1 MQLPLEQEAIRGKC
15 FHPSGKFVEFPK
27 QDVETSIPKRF
38 EKIAGQ
44 FPDRV
49 AVTMRNRTLTYQEL
63 NQAAN
68 RLAHAIMAQRGET
81 QEPIALLMD
90 HDIPLIVAIV
100 GVLKAGKICVVLDP
114 SFPKDRN
121 AFLLEDSQA
130 SLLLTDNEN
139 LYLAIEYAHD
149 RCGFVNTNEL
159 DAGFSTDNPALL
171 ISPDRFAFL
180 IYTSGSTGQP
190 KGVIQNHRNLLHD
203 SLLYCD
209 GLHICAVDRIALLYS
224 CSASQGLKITFA
236 ALLNGAALYP
246 FNMRQ
251 KGVAD
256 LPRWLNQ
263 EEITIYFS
271 VPVVFR
277 HFVSTLAGQE
287 KFPHLRIIQLGSDL
301 VTRRELEEY
310 QKHFSADT
318 ILIIRLGATETG
330 TLRRMYFNLES
341 PLEETKSAVGYATE
355 DADISLLDEEGEEEK
370 CDAIGEIVVK
380 SRYISPGYWRRPD
393 LTREK
398 FFSDPDGGDKRIYYT
413 GDLGRL
419 RSDGLLYHLGR
430 KDFQLSIRGYRVEA
444 GEIEAVLLA
453 QDNVKEA
460 LVATGKAVTG
470 ADDDHLIAYIVPFE
484 KPFPSTPVLLRA
496 SREKLPAFMVPSD
509 FVFLESL
516 PLTPN
521 GKVDRLALPAPDN
534 ARPELD
540 VAYAAPQADIEK
552 QLAKIWGEVLSIEQ
566 VGIHDNFLDLGGHS
580 LAASRVISRAIQTFR
595 LELPVN
601 ALFDAPTVA
610 RMAVIVEQNRAKRV
624 NDADL
629 ERMLREV
636 ETMTEEE
643 AQRSVDEIN
652 STVSNK

>member
-68 RLAHAIMAQRGET
+68 RLAHAILAQRGET

-114 SFPKDRN
+114 SFPKDRS

-130 SLLLTDNEN
+130 SLLITDNEN
-139 LYLAIEYAHD
+139 LYLAVEYAHD
-149 RCGFVNTNEL
+149 RCGFVNINEL
-159 DAGFSTDNPALL
+159 DSGFSIDNPGLP
-171 ISPDRFAFL
+171 ISPDGFAFL

-203 SLLYCD
+203 SLLYCN
-209 GLHICAVDRIALLYS
+209 GLHICADDRIALLYS

-246 FNMRQ
+246 FNLRQ
-251 KGVAD
+251 KGLAD
-256 LPRWLNQ
+256 FAVWLNQ

-277 HFVSTLAGQE
+277 HFVSTITGQE

-341 PLEETKSAVGYATE
+341 PLEETENAVGYATE
-355 DADISLLDEEGEEEK
+355 DADISLLDEEGEEKK
-370 CDAIGEIVVK
+370 CDADWGNRGQEPLYLSGILAAA
-380 SRYISPGYWRRPD
+380 RPH
-393 LTREK
+393 
-398 FFSDPDGGDKRIYYT
+398 P
-413 GDLGRL
+413 
-419 RSDGLLYHLGR
+419 R
-430 KDFQLSIRGYRVEA
+430 K
-444 GEIEAVLLA
+444 
-453 QDNVKEA
+453 
-460 LVATGKAVTG
+460 
-470 ADDDHLIAYIVPFE
+470 
-484 KPFPSTPVLLRA
+484 
-496 SREKLPAFMVPSD
+496 
-509 FVFLESL
+509 VFL
-516 PLTPN
+516 
-521 GKVDRLALPAPDN
+521 
-534 ARPELD
+534 
-540 VAYAAPQADIEK
+540 
-552 QLAKIWGEVLSIEQ
+552 
-566 VGIHDNFLDLGGHS
+566 
-580 LAASRVISRAIQTFR
+580 
-595 LELPVN
+595 
-601 ALFDAPTVA
+601 
-610 RMAVIVEQNRAKRV
+610 
-624 NDADL
+624 
-629 ERMLREV
+629 
-636 ETMTEEE
+636 
-643 AQRSVDEIN
+643 
-652 STVSNK
+652 

>member
-1 MQLPLEQEAIRGKC
+1 MRLLLEQEVIQGKC

-68 RLAHAIMAQRGET
+68 RLAHAILAQRGET

-114 SFPKDRN
+114 SFPKDRSV
-121 AFLLEDSQA
+121 FLLEDSQA
-130 SLLLTDNEN
+130 SLLITDNEN
-139 LYLAIEYAHD
+139 LYLAVEYAHD
-149 RCGFVNTNEL
+149 RCGFVNINEL
-159 DAGFSTDNPALL
+159 DSGFSIDNPGLP
-171 ISPDRFAFL
+171 ISPDGFAFL

-203 SLLYCD
+203 SLLYCN
-209 GLHICAVDRIALLYS
+209 GLHICADDRIALLYS

-236 ALLNGAALYP
+236 VLLNGAALYP
-246 FNMRQ
+246 FNLRQ

-256 LPRWLNQ
+256 FAVWLNQ

-271 VPVVFR
+271 VPIVFR
-277 HFVSTLAGQE
+277 HFVSTITGQE

-341 PLEETKSAVGYATE
+341 PLEETKNAVGYATE

-430 KDFQLSIRGYRVEA
+430 KDFQLSIRGHRVEA

-460 LVATGKAVTG
+460 LVKIGKAATG

-484 KPFPSTPVLLRA
+484 KPFPSTPVLRRA
-496 SREKLPAFMVPSD
+496 AREKLPAFMVPSD

-534 ARPELD
+534 ARPQFD
-540 VAYAAPQADIEK
+540 VAYAAPQSDIEK
-552 QLAKIWGEVLSIEQ
+552 HLAKIWGEVLSIEQ
-566 VGIHDNFLDLGGHS
+566 VGIHDNFFDLGGHS

-610 RMAVIVEQNRAKRV
+610 RMAIIVEQNRAKRA
-624 NDADL
+624 NDAEL
-629 ERMLREV
+629 EQMLREV

-643 AQRSVDEIN
+643 AHRSGDEIN
-652 STVSNK
+652 STVSSK

>member
-1 MQLPLEQEAIRGKC
+1 MRLPLEQEAIRGKC

-27 QDVETSIPKRF
+27 QDVDTSIPTRF

-68 RLAHAIMAQRGET
+68 RLAHAILAQRGET

-114 SFPKDRN
+114 SFPKDRS
-121 AFLLEDSQA
+121 AFLLEDSGA
-130 SLLLTDNEN
+130 SLLIADNEN
-139 LYLAIEYAHD
+139 LYLAGEYAHEK
-149 RCGFVNTNEL
+149 CGFLNINEL
-159 DAGFSTDNPALL
+159 DSGFSIDNPGLPIL
-171 ISPDRFAFL
+171 PDGFAFL

-190 KGVIQNHRNLLHD
+190 KGVIQNHRNLLHE
-203 SLLYCD
+203 SLLYCN
-209 GLHICAVDRIALLYS
+209 GLHICADDRIALLYS

-246 FNMRQ
+246 FNLRQ

-256 LPRWLNQ
+256 FAVWLNQ
-263 EEITIYFS
+263 EEITIFFS

-277 HFVSTLAGQE
+277 HFVSTITGE
-287 KFPHLRIIQLGSDL
+287 KKFPHLRIIQLGSDL
-301 VTRRELEEY
+301 VTPRELEEY
-310 QKHFSADT
+310 QKHFSSNT

-341 PLEETKSAVGYATE
+341 PLEETKNAVGYATE
-355 DADISLLDEEGEEEK
+355 DADISVLDEEGEEEK

-393 LTREK
+393 LTRGK

-430 KDFQLSIRGYRVEA
+430 KDFQLSIRGHRVEA
-444 GEIEAVLLA
+444 GEVEAVLLA

-460 LVATGKAVTG
+460 LVATGKAATG

-484 KPFPSTPVLLRA
+484 KPFPSTPVLRRA
-496 SREKLPAFMVPSD
+496 AREKLAAFMVPSA

-521 GKVDRLALPAPDN
+521 GKVDRLALPEPDN
-534 ARPELD
+534 SRTELG

-552 QLAKIWGEVLSIEQ
+552 HLAKIWGEVLSIEQ
-566 VGIHDNFLDLGGHS
+566 VGIHDNFFDLGGHS

-610 RMAVIVEQNRAKRV
+610 RMAVIVQQNLAKRA
-624 NDADL
+624 NDAEL
-629 ERMLREV
+629 EPMLREL

-643 AQRSVDEIN
+643 AHQLGM
-652 STVSNK
+652 TTK

>member
-1 MQLPLEQEAIRGKC
+1 MQLPLKQEVIQAKC

-27 QDVETSIPKRF
+27 QDVETSIQERF
-38 EKIAGQ
+38 EQIAGR

-49 AVTMRNRTLTYQEL
+49 AVKMRNRTLTYQEL

-68 RLAHAIMAQRGET
+68 RLAHAILAQRGES

-114 SFPKDRN
+114 SYPKDRSV
-121 AFLLEDSQA
+121 FLLEDSQA
-130 SLLLTDNEN
+130 SLLITDSEN
-139 LYLAIEYAHD
+139 LCLAIEYARD
-149 RCGFVNTNEL
+149 RCGFVNINEL
-159 DAGFSTDNPALL
+159 DSGFSIDNPGLP

-203 SLLYCD
+203 SLLYCN
-209 GLHICAVDRIALLYS
+209 GLHICTDDRIALLYS
-224 CSASQGLKITFA
+224 CSTSQGLKITFA
-236 ALLNGAALYP
+236 TLLNGAALYP
-246 FNMRQ
+246 FNIRQ
-251 KGVAD
+251 NGVAD
-256 LPRWLNQ
+256 LALWLNQ

-271 VPVVFR
+271 VPVIFR
-277 HFVSTLAGQE
+277 HFVSTITGQE

-301 VTRRELEEY
+301 VTLRELEEY

-318 ILIIRLGATETG
+318 ILIVRLGATETG
-330 TLRRMYFNLES
+330 TLRRMYFNMES
-341 PLEETKSAVGYATE
+341 SLEEAKSAVGYATE
-355 DADISLLDEEGEEEK
+355 DVDISLLDDEGQEEK

-398 FFSDPDGGDKRIYYT
+398 FLSDPNGGDKRIYYT

-460 LVATGKAVTG
+460 LVTTGKASTG

-484 KPFPSTPVLLRA
+484 QPFPSTPVLQRA
-496 SREKLPAFMVPSD
+496 AREKLPAFMVPSD

-534 ARPELD
+534 ARPELA
-540 VAYAAPQADIEK
+540 VTYAAPQSDIEK
-552 QLAKIWGEVLSIEQ
+552 QLAKIWAEVLSVEQ
-566 VGIHDNFLDLGGHS
+566 VGIHDNFFDLGGHS
-580 LAASRVISRAIQTFR
+580 LAATRVISRALQAFK

-610 RMAVIVEQNRAKRV
+610 QMAVIVEQNRAKRQV
-624 NDADL
+624 
-629 ERMLREV
+629 
-636 ETMTEEE
+636 T
-643 AQRSVDEIN
+643 QS
-652 STVSNK
+652 

>member
-1 MQLPLEQEAIRGKC
+1 MRLPLEQEAIRGKC

-27 QDVETSIPKRF
+27 QDVDTSIPTRF

-68 RLAHAIMAQRGET
+68 RLAHAILAQRGET

-114 SFPKDRN
+114 SFPKDRS
-121 AFLLEDSQA
+121 AFLLEDSGA
-130 SLLLTDNEN
+130 SLLIADNEN
-139 LYLAIEYAHD
+139 LYLTGEYAHEK
-149 RCGFVNTNEL
+149 CGFLNINEL
-159 DAGFSTDNPALL
+159 DSGFSIDNPGLP
-171 ISPDRFAFL
+171 ISPDGFAFL

-190 KGVIQNHRNLLHD
+190 KGVIQNHRNLLHE
-203 SLLYCD
+203 SLLYCN
-209 GLHICAVDRIALLYS
+209 GLHICADDRIALLYS

-246 FNMRQ
+246 FNLRQ

-256 LPRWLNQ
+256 FAVWLNQ
-263 EEITIYFS
+263 EEITIFFS

-277 HFVSTLAGQE
+277 HFVSTITGE
-287 KFPHLRIIQLGSDL
+287 KKFPHLRIIQLGSDL
-301 VTRRELEEY
+301 VTPRELEEY
-310 QKHFSADT
+310 QKHFSSNT

-341 PLEETKSAVGYATE
+341 PLEETKNAVGYATE
-355 DADISLLDEEGEEEK
+355 DADISVLDEEGEEEK

-393 LTREK
+393 LTRGK

-430 KDFQLSIRGYRVEA
+430 KDFQLSIRGHRVEA
-444 GEIEAVLLA
+444 GEVEAVLLA

-460 LVATGKAVTG
+460 LVASGKAAIG

-484 KPFPSTPVLLRA
+484 KPFPSTPVLRRA
-496 SREKLPAFMVPSD
+496 AREKLAAFMVPSA

-521 GKVDRLALPAPDN
+521 GKIDRLALPEPDN
-534 ARPELD
+534 SRTELG

-552 QLAKIWGEVLSIEQ
+552 HLAKIWGEVLSIEQ
-566 VGIHDNFLDLGGHS
+566 VGIHDNFFDLGGHS

-610 RMAVIVEQNRAKRV
+610 RMAVIVQQNLAKRA
-624 NDADL
+624 NDAEL
-629 ERMLREV
+629 EPMLREL

-643 AQRSVDEIN
+643 AHQLGM
-652 STVSNK
+652 TTK

>member
-1 MQLPLEQEAIRGKC
+1 MRLPLEQEAIRDKC

-68 RLAHAIMAQRGET
+68 RLAHAILAQRGET

-100 GVLKAGKICVVLDP
+100 GVLKAGKICMVLDP
-114 SFPKDRN
+114 SFPKDRSV
-121 AFLLEDSQA
+121 FLLEDSRA
-130 SLLLTDNEN
+130 SLLITDNEN
-139 LYLAIEYAHD
+139 LYLAVEYAHD
-149 RCGFVNTNEL
+149 RCGFVNINEL
-159 DAGFSTDNPALL
+159 DSGFSIDNPRLP
-171 ISPDRFAFL
+171 ITPDRFTFL

-203 SLLYCD
+203 SLLYCN
-209 GLHICAVDRIALLYS
+209 GLHICADDRIALLYS

-236 ALLNGAALYP
+236 ALLNGAAVYP
-246 FNMRQ
+246 FNLRQ

-256 LPRWLNQ
+256 FAVWLNQ

-271 VPVVFR
+271 VPIVFR
-277 HFVSTLAGQE
+277 HFVSTITGQE

-301 VTRRELEEY
+301 VTPRELEEY

-341 PLEETKSAVGYATE
+341 PLEETKNAVGYATE

-370 CDAIGEIVVK
+370 CGAIGEIVVK

-430 KDFQLSIRGYRVEA
+430 KDFQLSIRGHRVEA
-444 GEIEAVLLA
+444 GEVEAVLLA

-460 LVATGKAVTG
+460 LVATRKAATG

-484 KPFPSTPVLLRA
+484 KHFPSTPVLRRA
-496 SREKLPAFMVPSD
+496 AREKLPAFMVPSD

-516 PLTPN
+516 PVTPN

-540 VAYAAPQADIEK
+540 VAYVAPQSNIEEH
-552 QLAKIWGEVLSIEQ
+552 LAKIWAEVLSIEQ
-566 VGIHDNFLDLGGHS
+566 VGIHDNFFDLGGHS

-610 RMAVIVEQNRAKRV
+610 RMAVIVEQNCAKRA
-624 NDADL
+624 NDVEL

-636 ETMTEEE
+636 ETMSEEE
-643 AQRSVDEIN
+643 AHRSEDEID
-652 STVSNK
+652 STVSSK